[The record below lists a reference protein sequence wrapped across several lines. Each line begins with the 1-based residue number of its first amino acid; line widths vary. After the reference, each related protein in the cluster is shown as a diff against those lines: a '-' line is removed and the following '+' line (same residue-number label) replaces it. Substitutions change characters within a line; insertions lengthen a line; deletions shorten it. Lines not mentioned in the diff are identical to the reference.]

1 MRVEIP
7 HNLDKATTRA
17 RLRAN
22 SHKIADQF
30 PGGLAQVE
38 TTWPN
43 EDTMAMHVRA
53 MGQELTGQVEIED
66 GKIVFNM
73 TLPPAL
79 SFIEPMVAG
88 AIRQQAP
95 KLIAGPSGD

>member
-7 HNLDKATTRA
+7 HHLDKATARE

-22 SHKIADQF
+22 SHRIAEQF
-30 PGGLAQVE
+30 PGGMAQVE
-38 TTWPN
+38 TSWPN

-53 MGQELTGQVEIED
+53 MGQELTGRVELEE
-66 GKIVFNM
+66 GKLVFDV

-79 SFIEPMVAG
+79 SFIEPIVSG
-88 AIRQQAP
+88 AIKQSGQ
-95 KLIAGPSGD
+95 KLIAGPGE